1 MTQALPKDV
10 PQTLRRWKR
19 YPDYKNSSV
28 EWLGE
33 IPEHWNAKRL
43 KYVKSQDKNAFVDG
57 PFGSNLKTIHYDV
70 KGEVL
75 VIESEFAT
83 RGKFVEDDLK
93 RISRAHFET
102 IKRSEARTGDIIIA
116 KIGANFGLSS
126 ILPELEAPAV
136 VSGNSMKLTLNTKL
150 YLNGFIHYHLLQL
163 KYSGAIDLLVATT
176 AQPALSL
183 QGMNTLVLAIPP
195 FPEQQAIASFLDRET
210 AKIDALIAKKERL
223 IELLQEKRT
232 AIISHAVTKG
242 LDPTVPLEDSGVDW
256 LGEVPTHWEVKRIK
270 YLAIGQDCGI
280 QMGPFGGMLKDLS
293 VEETGFKVYGQENTI
308 NDDFT
313 AGHRWITYKQ
323 LLEMARYT
331 VRKGDLLLT
340 RKGSIG
346 KCRVVPDDVIPGI
359 IDSDTIR
366 VRVNEDWILKSFLV
380 RLMHEAWYLQEQ
392 IVWNSRG
399 AILTGLNTTTIA
411 ELRVAVP
418 PLSEQKE
425 IVAYLD
431 RETAKIDA
439 LIAKIREG
447 IEKLKEY
454 RTALISAAVTGK
466 IDVRNEVAS

>member
-10 PQTLRRWKR
+10 PPTLRRWKS
-19 YPDYKNSSV
+19 YPVYKDSGV

-33 IPEHWNAKRL
+33 IPAHWEVKRL
-43 KYVKSQDKNAFVDG
+43 KW
-57 PFGSNLKTIHYDV
+57 
-70 KGEVL
+70 
-75 VIESEFAT
+75 
-83 RGKFVEDDLK
+83 
-93 RISRAHFET
+93 
-102 IKRSEARTGDIIIA
+102 
-116 KIGANFGLSS
+116 
-126 ILPELEAPAV
+126 V
-136 VSGNSMKLTLNTKL
+136 VSQIGSGKTPKGGSQIYSSSGVIFLRSQNIHFDGLRLEDVVYIDDVIDKEMASTRVMPQDVLLNITGASLGRCSIIPSDFPAANVNQHVCIIRPIQKSIQPSFLLSAIASNTIQAQIFSLENGTSREGLTFSQIAN
-150 YLNGFIHYHLLQL
+150 
-163 KYSGAIDLLVATT
+163 
-176 AQPALSL
+176 
-183 QGMNTLVLAIPP
+183 LVLAVPSNLS
-195 FPEQQAIASFLDRET
+195 EQNAIASFLDRET

-232 AIISHAVTKG
+232 AIINHAVTKG

-256 LGEVPTHWEVKRIK
+256 LGEVPAHWEVKRIK

-323 LLEMARYT
+323 LWEMARYA

-346 KCRVVPDDVIPGI
+346 KCRVVPDDVTPGI

-366 VRVNEDWILKSFLV
+366 VRVNEDQIFKGFLV

-418 PLSEQKE
+418 PLTEQKE

-431 RETAKIDA
+431 RETTKIDA